1 MVRSFGLGTGA
12 FVIWIDTAMRS
23 VRIRHYDAEDGGAA
37 FLGRR
42 GRGVRVRVRDA
53 RLR

>member
-1 MVRSFGLGTGA
+1 MRSFELGTGA
-12 FVIWIDTAMRS
+12 FAIWIDTAMRS
-23 VRIRHYDAEDGGAA
+23 VCIRHYDAEDGGAA

-42 GRGVRVRVRDA
+42 GGARVRVRDA